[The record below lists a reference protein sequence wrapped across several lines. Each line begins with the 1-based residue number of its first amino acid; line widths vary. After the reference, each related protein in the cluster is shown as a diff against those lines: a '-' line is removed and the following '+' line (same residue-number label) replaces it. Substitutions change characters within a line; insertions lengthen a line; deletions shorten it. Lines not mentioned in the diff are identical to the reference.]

1 MRHHQQTAALFTEEG
16 TTLSFRNHN
25 LSLTVQVVSL
35 IKLSDTDKTDTFLYI
50 LGTNMWVTL
59 KSLRIY
65 DQNELLVMFY
75 INTNKSAN
83 DGNVT
88 HVHAQPRT

>member
-1 MRHHQQTAALFTEEG
+1 
-16 TTLSFRNHN
+16 
-25 LSLTVQVVSL
+25 
-35 IKLSDTDKTDTFLYI
+35 
-50 LGTNMWVTL
+50 MWVTL
-59 KSLRIY
+59 KSLSIY

>member
-1 MRHHQQTAALFTEEG
+1 
-16 TTLSFRNHN
+16 
-25 LSLTVQVVSL
+25 
-35 IKLSDTDKTDTFLYI
+35 
-50 LGTNMWVTL
+50 MWVTL

-75 INTNKSAN
+75 TNTNKSAN

>member
-16 TTLSFRNHN
+16 TTLSLRNHN
-25 LSLTVQVVSL
+25 LSLTVQVVTL
-35 IKLSDTDKTDTFLYI
+35 IKLSDTFLYI